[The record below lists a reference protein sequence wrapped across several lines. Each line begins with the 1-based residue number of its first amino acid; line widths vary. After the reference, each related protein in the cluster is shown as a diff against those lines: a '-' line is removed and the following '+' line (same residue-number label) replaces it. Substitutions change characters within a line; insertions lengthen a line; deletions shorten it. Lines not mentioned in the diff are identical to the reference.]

1 MDDYNQN
8 MTLYLRAILD
18 QLDLLRQHLA
28 TLKRELDE
36 RDRLLNQSRA
46 DGGAEELQS

>member
-1 MDDYNQN
+1 MDSYNQN
-8 MTLYLRAILD
+8 MVLYLRAISD
-18 QLDLLRQHLA
+18 QMELLRQHLA

-46 DGGAEELQS
+46 DGGAEESQS